1 MTLPTVPDPRKL
13 GSLVFDLCEVLIV
26 FFRKWSYKSAAVT
39 ILSVSVFA
47 RAVPVFSQ
55 HKLRA
60 DLNEE
65 IITIPASIHDHEYHL
80 ETTLFRPNKVDR
92 FPLIV
97 IAHGTNKPPPGV
109 KYQQPRERSIVLSET
124 FVRQGFAVAIPMRR
138 GYGSSAGEQV
148 RIKNNDLTAY
158 GLENALDIQQAIR
171 FLAKQPYVDPNKI
184 IISGWSTGGLAAMAY
199 LSEPDDG
206 VLGVINFHGGVRPH
220 NFKHDPLLTAR
231 IDAFVRYA
239 KTTHLPSLWFY
250 TANDHSS
257 RPPFIKRLHKAY
269 VSNGGNAVLVQL
281 GPFKQDGH
289 MISQD
294 RDGLPFWQE
303 KVRAFLTELTNEAAK
318 SAGQD
323 ASKQ

>member
-1 MTLPTVPDPRKL
+1 MNGHVPMTLPTVPEWRKL
-13 GSLVFDLCEVLIV
+13 ARHLFDKCQLLIGFCENSGGTLQTLPA
-26 FFRKWSYKSAAVT
+26 RKWLAKLAAVT
-39 ILSVSVFA
+39 VLWISGLA
-47 RAVPVFSQ
+47 LAVPVFAQ
-55 HKLRA
+55 HRLRA

-97 IAHGTNKPPPGV
+97 IAHGTNKPPPGG
-109 KYQQPRERSIVLSET
+109 KYRQPRDRSIVLSET
-124 FVRQGFAVAIPMRR
+124 FVRQGFAVAIPNRR
-138 GYGSSAGEQV
+138 GYGSSDGDQV

-184 IISGWSTGGLAAMAY
+184 IICGFSTGGLAALAY
-199 LSEPDDG
+199 LSHPDNG

-220 NFKHDPLLTAR
+220 NFEHDPVLTAR
-231 IDAFVRYA
+231 IDAFVSYA

-257 RPPFIKRLHKAY
+257 RPQFRATRRRPIKVTEPA
-269 VSNGGNAVLVQL
+269 S
-281 GPFKQDGH
+281 P
-289 MISQD
+289 
-294 RDGLPFWQE
+294 
-303 KVRAFLTELTNEAAK
+303 RAFSQAK
-318 SAGQD
+318 ICSPCAGPT
-323 ASKQ
+323 SSRK